1 MIGYGKSQNAVYE
14 FLKERKRSATSKE
27 VGLHFGK
34 TSKWAYKILASLE
47 DAFRICASNGGKPIT
62 WWVKDEL

>member
-1 MIGYGKSQNAVYE
+1 MIGYGKSQNRVYE
-14 FLKERKRSATSKE
+14 FLKEHKRSATSKE

-34 TSKWAYKILASLE
+34 TTAWAYKILASLE
-47 DAFRICASNGGKPIT
+47 DAFRICASTGKPIS

>member
-1 MIGYGKSQNAVYE
+1 MSCGIVGQREAD
-14 FLKERKRSATSKE
+14 KRWRAATSKE

-34 TSKWAYKILASLE
+34 TSKWAYRILASLE